1 MMAAILI
8 LTFMAGMF
16 TVMGWGIPA
25 HNRLSRFF
33 AAEFAIAAAIV
44 GATNGSIV
52 AAVIMGI
59 VATINIIANY

>member
-1 MMAAILI
+1 MMTAILI
-8 LTFMAGMF
+8 LTFLAAMF

-25 HNRLSRFF
+25 HNRLSHFF

-44 GATNGSIV
+44 SAANGSIA